1 MKLNHAIVY
10 GLIILGIAFLAYKN
24 MPGMSGMFSNNSD
37 GSALGGPVYS
47 SVKANVGLGN
57 FGGQKNSYGQSSQ
70 LLQSVRARFGRG
82 Q

>member
-10 GLIILGIAFLAYKN
+10 GLVIAGIAFLAYKN

-37 GSALGGPVYS
+37 GTALGGPVYS
-47 SVKANVGLGN
+47 SVKARTSIGKLGAQVG
-57 FGGQKNSYGQSSQ
+57 SYGQSNQ
-70 LLQSVRARFGRG
+70 LLQQVRARFGRG